1 MVAFEGPQLRYF
13 LINSQPAAFQRK
25 NQSLMA
31 HQVELLARDHSFL
44 KRDSV
49 LDCSQLVGGP
59 TLSELEDLYE
69 SQSPLVLGRVA
80 ASPRR
85 AVRSVV
91 GSSELLTGKEQKAIL
106 AIW

>member
-1 MVAFEGPQLRYF
+1 
-13 LINSQPAAFQRK
+13 
-25 NQSLMA
+25 MA